1 MAMGKRVRSKQESLF
16 IPTASLAR
24 SSSHNFYERLN
35 ELLAADG
42 FDDFVEALCLPF
54 YVDGKGRPSIPPG
67 TYFRMLLAGYFEGL
81 DSERGIDWRV
91 SDSMALRPFLGYD
104 LTDRTPDHSTL
115 SRIRQRLPVEVH
127 HEVFTWILT
136 VLAKAGLLKGKTVAV
151 DATTL
156 EANAA
161 LRRLQRRDT
170 GEEYQEY
177 LTTLAKASGITTPT
191 RADLAKLDKKRPKKV
206 SNHDWEHPHDP
217 DAKVTK
223 MKDGRTH
230 LAHKAEHTV
239 DLDTQA
245 IIAVTL
251 ADADEGD
258 TSSLPWSLLRGELNL
273 AAVATDPQ
281 AQRKLHEVPLREVVA
296 DKGYHSNEVL
306 VDLRASNIRSHVSE
320 PDRGRRRWKDKAEAK
335 AAVHANRRRLRSP
348 RGQRLQKRRA
358 EVVERSFA
366 HVYDTGGM
374 RRLHLRGR
382 GNILKRLLIHVA
394 AFNLSLLMRQAL
406 GAGTPRGFAA
416 SLRVLKTILAALV
429 RAVYIPRPRTFA
441 LIVNIRPHR
450 MVARDRALMMRR
462 DVLQTIHRKSTGC

>member
-1 MAMGKRVRSKQESLF
+1 MGMGQRTRSQQDNLF

-24 SSSHNFYERLN
+24 SSSHDFYERLN
-35 ELLAADG
+35 QVLAADG
-42 FDDFVEALCLPF
+42 FDDFVEALCKPF
-54 YVDGKGRPSIPPG
+54 YVEGKGRRSIPPG
-67 TYFRMLLAGYFEGL
+67 TYFRMLLVGYFEGL

-127 HEVFTWILT
+127 DEVFTWILT
-136 VLAKAGLLKGKTVAV
+136 VLAKANLLKGKTVAV

-161 LRRLQRRDT
+161 LRSLRRRDT
-170 GEEYQEY
+170 GAEYQAY
-177 LTTLAKASGITTPT
+177 LTELAKASGIETPT

-206 SNHDWEHPHDP
+206 SNDDWEHPHDP

-223 MKDGRTH
+223 MKDRRTH

-245 IIAVTL
+245 IIAVSL
-251 ADADEGD
+251 ADANEGD
-258 TSSLPWSLLRGELNL
+258 TSSLPWSLLRAEMNL
-273 AAVATDPQ
+273 VAVAADPI
-281 AQRKLHEVPLREVVA
+281 AGRKLYGKPLTEVVA

-306 VDLRASNIRSHVSE
+306 VDLARADIRSHISE
-320 PDRGRRRWKDKAEAK
+320 PGRGRRKWTNKEEAQ
-335 AAVHANRRRLRSP
+335 AAVYANRRRLHSP
-348 RGQRLQKRRA
+348 RGQCLQKLRA
-358 EVVERSFA
+358 ERAERSFA

-394 AFNLSLLMRQAL
+394 AYNLSLLMRQML
-406 GAGTPRGFAA
+406 GVGTPRG
-416 SLRVLKTILAALV
+416 LAALCRELKTLLDALV
-429 RAVYIPRPRTFA
+429 RLVSILMPRSLACDASQPAMVYG
-441 LIVNIRPHR
+441 
-450 MVARDRALMMRR
+450 
-462 DVLQTIHRKSTGC
+462 S